1 MAELKISYDE
11 HFALIIGINEYKNL
25 SNLEYAVN
33 DAKAIYNTLKDKF
46 NYKEENMKL
55 ILDKKA
61 DKKNIMDA
69 YYEMAKNTCNDDTL
83 LIFYA
88 GHGSTYQAGLND
100 KGYLIPY
107 DGTEEN
113 LNTLISWNS
122 LTTDSDLFK
131 AKHIFYIMDAC
142 YSGLALQRNSV
153 GSKRF
158 LKDMLRRYS
167 RQVLTAGKADQ
178 TVKDSGGKNNNSI
191 FTSYLLDA
199 LNGEAKTEYGVLSA
213 SSVMHYVYTK
223 VANDPKS
230 AQTPGYGSF
239 YGEGDFIFNF
249 DEINDKIGQNNEK
262 DKDILIDVSP
272 SLRVENDKNVFVDNL
287 KKLLSDSK
295 NYIEI
300 NELINEELKIYINEF
315 DQEKLDLNGI
325 DEEKFKI
332 KIKTIEKNIENLLSA
347 VILITYYGDERYNKM
362 LKKIIYRVFPTGTF
376 SGQTIAISLLYIPTL
391 ILIYGIII
399 TSLESEKY
407 DIIKEIVNMEDNKI
421 DSSHYYRD
429 SDLLLTNLFN
439 RINDISSSFG
449 KLFPDQ
455 NYRYPMNE
463 YLYKYLQPI
472 IDDILYI
479 GNEYSDK
486 YINTEILISIAY
498 AIKNYNGKDYVWGPI
513 GRYLYI
519 LGYGNKDINKLPIN
533 SVISKIGLYDE
544 ISNKDDFI
552 SKYNT
557 FISKHFF

>member
-479 GNEYSDK
+479 GDEYSDK

>member
-315 DQEKLDLNGI
+315 DKEKLDLNGI

-429 SDLLLTNLFN
+429 SDLLLINLFN
-439 RINDISSSFG
+439 RISDISSSFG

-479 GNEYSDK
+479 GDEYSEK
-486 YINTEILISIAY
+486 YTNTEILISIAY

>member
-249 DEINDKIGQNNEK
+249 NEINDKIGQNNEK

-272 SLRVENDKNVFVDNL
+272 SLRVENDKNVFVDSL

-300 NELINEELKIYINEF
+300 NELINEELKIYLNEF
-315 DQEKLDLNGI
+315 DKEKLDLNGI

-479 GNEYSDK
+479 GDEYSDK
-486 YINTEILISIAY
+486 YTNTEILISIAY
-498 AIKNYNGKDYVWGPI
+498 AIKNYNGKDYVCGPI

>member
-25 SNLEYAVN
+25 NNLEYAVN
-33 DAKAIYNTLKDKF
+33 DAKAMYNILKDKF
-46 NYKEENMKL
+46 GYKKENMKL
-55 ILDKKA
+55 ILDKNANKE
-61 DKKNIMDA
+61 NIMNA

-83 LIFYA
+83 IVFYA

-107 DGTEEN
+107 DGTEQN

-122 LTTDSDLFK
+122 LTTDSDLFR

-142 YSGLALQRNSV
+142 YSGLALQRNTV

-213 SSVMHYVYTK
+213 SSVMNYVYTK

-239 YGEGDFIFNF
+239 YGDGDFIFNF
-249 DEINDKIGQNNEK
+249 DELNDKIGQNNEK
-262 DKDILIDVSP
+262 DKDILIDISQ
-272 SLRVENDKNVFVDNL
+272 SLRVKNDKNVFVSNL

-295 NYIEI
+295 NYIEV
-300 NELINEELKIYINEF
+300 NDLINEELKIYINEF
-315 DQEKLDLNGI
+315 NKEKLELSGI
-325 DEEKFKI
+325 DEDKFKI
-332 KIKTIEKNIENLLSA
+332 KIKIIEKNIENLLMA

-362 LKKIIYRVFPTGTF
+362 LKKIIYRVFPTDTF
-376 SGQTIAISLLYIPTL
+376 SGQTVAISLLYIPTL

-407 DIIKEIVNMEDNKI
+407 DIVKEIVNMIDNKI
-421 DSSHYYRD
+421 DSYHYYRD
-429 SDLLLTNLFN
+429 TDSLLTNLVN
-439 RINDISSSFG
+439 RISDVSSSFKCLYPG
-449 KLFPDQ
+449 Q
-455 NYRYPMNE
+455 NYKYPMNE

-479 GNEYSDK
+479 GDEYSDK
-486 YINTEILISIAY
+486 YTNTELLISIVY
-498 AIKNYNGKDYVWGPI
+498 AIKNYDGKDYVWGPV

-519 LGYGNKDINKLPIN
+519 LGYGNKDISKLPIN
-533 SVISKIGLYDE
+533 DVISKIGLYDE
-544 ISNKDDFI
+544 ISNTDDFI
-552 SKYNT
+552 TKYNT

>member
-25 SNLEYAVN
+25 NNLEYAVN
-33 DAKAIYNTLKDKF
+33 DAKAIYNILKDKF
-46 NYKEENMKL
+46 GYKKENMKL
-55 ILDKKA
+55 ILDKNANKE
-61 DKKNIMDA
+61 NIMNA

-83 LIFYA
+83 LVFYA

-107 DGTEEN
+107 DGTEQN

-122 LTTDSDLFK
+122 LTTDSDLFR

-142 YSGLALQRNSV
+142 YSGLALQRNAG

-213 SSVMHYVYTK
+213 SSVMNYVCTK

-230 AQTPGYGSF
+230 AQTPGYGSL

-249 DEINDKIGQNNEK
+249 DEINERIGQNNEK
-262 DKDILIDVSP
+262 DNDILIDVSQ
-272 SLRVENDKNVFVDNL
+272 SLKSENDKTVFANNL

-295 NYIEI
+295 NYIKI
-300 NELINEELKIYINEF
+300 NDLINEELKIYINEF
-315 DQEKLDLNGI
+315 NKEKLELSGI
-325 DEEKFKI
+325 DEDKFKI
-332 KIKTIEKNIENLLSA
+332 KIKIIQKNIENLLMA
-347 VILITYYGDERYNKM
+347 VILITYYGDERYNKI

-407 DIIKEIVNMEDNKI
+407 DIVKEIINMKDNKL
-421 DSSHYYRD
+421 DSSHYYHDTD
-429 SDLLLTNLFN
+429 SLLTNLFN
-439 RINDISSSFG
+439 RVNEVSSSFNC
-449 KLFPDQ
+449 LFPDQ
-455 NYRYPMNE
+455 NYKYPMNE

-479 GNEYSDK
+479 GDEYTDK
-486 YINTEILISIAY
+486 YTNTEILISIAY
-498 AIKNYNGKDYVWGPI
+498 AVKNYNDKEYVWGPM

-533 SVISKIGLYDE
+533 DVLLKIGLYNE
-544 ISNKDDFI
+544 VSNKDDFI
-552 SKYNT
+552 TKYNN

>member
-33 DAKAIYNTLKDKF
+33 DANAIYNTLKDKF

-479 GNEYSDK
+479 GDEYSDK